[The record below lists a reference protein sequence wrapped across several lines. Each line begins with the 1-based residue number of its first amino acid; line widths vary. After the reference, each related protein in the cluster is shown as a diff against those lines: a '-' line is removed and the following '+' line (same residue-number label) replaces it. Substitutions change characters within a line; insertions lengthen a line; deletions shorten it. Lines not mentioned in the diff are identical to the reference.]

1 MLAEQITSPSIDR
14 AQLTPFPTHSSEL
27 FVVAKNA
34 NSFGI
39 KQIHTLAAK
48 HPGYGLPDPKT
59 IRPAG
64 VLSALCFHGLTNSFS
79 HNIFPFTLIQIAPRV
94 GGVEGTKDHAR
105 ELFIQMRNLQGGT
118 RATYS
123 QPLIDST
130 QSSD

>member
-27 FVVAKNA
+27 FVATKNV

-39 KQIHTLAAK
+39 SQIHTLAPK
-48 HPGYGLPDPKT
+48 HPGYGVPDPKT

-79 HNIFPFTLIQIAPRV
+79 RNIFPFMLIQIAPPGW
-94 GGVEGTKDHAR
+94 GGEGTKDHAR
-105 ELFIQMRNLQGGT
+105 ELFIQMRNVQGGT

-130 QSSD
+130 QRSD